1 MTGGLRARALL
12 NSQFELVVAV
22 LVVLAAVGGFL
33 AYGAY
38 AQPNTTTETNE
49 VTVWAPNGTFTHG
62 STVTDNESKLAGVFE
77 PGQSV
82 ANRSVYYGSIMPELS
97 GEFGFQY
104 AAESGE
110 LNATI
115 ERTLVIRSVGQAR
128 EGSTEYWRET
138 ERLGRGSATLSPDE
152 AARVPYAVNVSAA
165 RERADTIHERL
176 GDPGQTRVSVN
187 VTVALSGTAGGEEV
201 DRTLEYALPL
211 ALEGQV
217 YRVGPVTE
225 VAPVT
230 RTERVTVTQ
239 EPGPLGA
246 YGGPGLLALSLVG
259 LVGLAYARYDG
270 RLGLDEAERTWLA
283 YRDDRSDFDEWIS
296 TIRLPEEAR
305 ELPVAEADALSDLV
319 DFAIDTDNS
328 VLEAPGSGSYHVV
341 HDGYRYTF
349 EAPRDPTLTTTD
361 TTDAASATEPAPN
374 PNPGGAGMLRG
385 GAAADADAGTGPTST
400 DAAESSGGGGVD
412 DLRSLR
418 GVGPTYAARLREAGI
433 DGPADL
439 LEADPDRVAEEAGI
453 PTEGVE
459 TLVERARNLV
469 ERDPSA
475 DGGDGGTT
483 E

>member
-1 MTGGLRARALL
+1 MTGGLRARAVL

-38 AQPNTTTETNE
+38 GQPNTTTETDE

-62 STVTDNESKLAGVFE
+62 ATVTDNESKLAGVFD
-77 PGQSV
+77 PGESV

-110 LNATI
+110 LDATI
-115 ERTLVIRSVGQAR
+115 ERTLVVRSVGQAR

-138 ERLGRGSATLSPDE
+138 ESLGSGSATLSPGE

-187 VTVALSGTAGGEEV
+187 VTVALSGTAGGEAV

-217 YRVGPVTE
+217 YRVGSVAE

-230 RTERVTVTQ
+230 RTERVTVSR

-246 YGGPGLLALSLVG
+246 YGGPVLLGLALLG
-259 LVGLAYARYDG
+259 LAGLAYARYEN
-270 RLGLDEAERTWLA
+270 RLELTEAERTWLA

-305 ELPVAEADALSDLV
+305 ELPVAEADTLADLV

-328 VLEAPGSGSYHVV
+328 VLEAPGGGSYHVV

-349 EAPRDPTLTTTD
+349 EAPPDPTRATGT
-361 TTDAASATEPAPN
+361 ASVT
-374 PNPGGAGMLRG
+374 GGATDPNAGGAEMLRG
-385 GAAADADAGTGPTST
+385 GAAADVDDGPDSTGT
-400 DAAESSGGGGVD
+400 AESSGGGGAG

-439 LEADPDRVAEEAGI
+439 LTADPDRVAERADI
-453 PTEGVE
+453 PAEGVE
-459 TLVERARNLV
+459 TLVERARALV
-469 ERDPSA
+469 ERDTAP
-475 DGGDGGTT
+475 DEGDGGTT